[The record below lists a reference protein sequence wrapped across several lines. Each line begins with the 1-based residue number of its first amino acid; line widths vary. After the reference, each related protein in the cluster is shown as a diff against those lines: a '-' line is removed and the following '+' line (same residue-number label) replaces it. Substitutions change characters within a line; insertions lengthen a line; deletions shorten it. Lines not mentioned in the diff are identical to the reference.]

1 MKLARKLL
9 PLLVAAQF
17 GMAGAGMAQAASYLS
32 VGYFNGGGDV
42 TAGPGGD
49 INKLDVSQITH
60 LNYSFGLI
68 YNNEKDESNPALK
81 DAARLHQIYLSP
93 KVQADLQLLPV
104 LRKQNPELKVLLSV
118 GGWGARGFSGA
129 AATAESRAVFIRSV
143 QQVLKQYSL
152 DGIDLDWEYP
162 VNGAWGLV
170 ESQPADRAN
179 FTLLLKELH
188 QALNKGQLLT
198 IAVGANAK
206 SPQEWVDV
214 PAIAPYLDYINLMT
228 YDMAY
233 GTQYFNS
240 NLYDSKRW
248 PTVAAADRYSAN
260 FVVDNYLAAGL
271 KPAQMNLGIG
281 FYGRVPKRA
290 TEAGIDWDKPDAARH
305 PVTQPYFGERE
316 IALFKS
322 LGLDLAKDSYFKY
335 NDIVSKLLNDPQ
347 RRFSAHWDNDA
358 KVPYL
363 TLQSAEGKPLF
374 AISYEN
380 PRSVAIKADYIKSKG
395 LGGAMFWEYGADD
408 NNRLAR
414 QLAESLGING
424 GKR

>member
-1 MKLARKLL
+1 MVFTRKLL
-9 PLLVAAQF
+9 PLLVAVQF
-17 GMAGAGMAQAASYLS
+17 GMAGAGMAHAASYLS

-49 INKLDVSQITH
+49 INKLDVTQITH

-68 YNNEKDESNPALK
+68 YNDEKDESNPALK
-81 DAARLHQIYLSP
+81 DPARLHQIYLSP
-93 KVQADLQLLPV
+93 KVMADLKLLPV

-129 AATAESRAVFIRSV
+129 AATPESRTVFIRSV
-143 QQVLKQYSL
+143 LDVIKQYQL

-179 FTLLLKELH
+179 FTELLKELH
-188 QALNKGQLLT
+188 SALNKNKLLT
-198 IAVGANAK
+198 IAVGANVK
-206 SPQEWVDV
+206 SPQEWMDV
-214 PAIAPYLDYINLMT
+214 KGIAPYLDYINLMT

-240 NLYDSKRW
+240 NLYDSKQW

-271 KPAQMNLGIG
+271 KPAQLNLGIG

-290 TEAGIDWDKPDAARH
+290 TEPGIDWDKADAEKN
-305 PVTQPYFGERE
+305 PVTQPYFTARE
-316 IALFKS
+316 TAVFKS
-322 LGLDLAKDSYFKY
+322 LGLDLTKDSYFKY

-347 RRFSAHWDNDA
+347 RRFSAHWDSDA
-358 KVPYL
+358 QVPYL
-363 TLQSAEGKPLF
+363 TMKSAEGKPLF

-380 PRSVAIKADYIKSKG
+380 PRSVELKADYIKSKG

-408 NNRLAR
+408 NNRLAH

-424 GKR
+424 GKG

>member
-1 MKLARKLL
+1 MKLL
-9 PLLVAAQF
+9 PLLAALPLLC
-17 GMAGAGMAQAASYLS
+17 ASVVSASSLMS

-49 INKLDVSQITH
+49 INKLDVRQITH
-60 LNYSFGLI
+60 LNYSFGLV
-68 YNNEKDESNPALK
+68 YNNEKDETNDALK
-81 DAARLHQIYLSP
+81 DASKLHQIWLSQ
-93 KVQADLQLLPV
+93 KVQDDLLKIPQ
-104 LRKQNPELKVLLSV
+104 LRKQNPNLKVLLSV

-129 AATAESRAVFIRSV
+129 AATKESRAVFIQSA
-143 QQVLKQYSL
+143 QEIIAKYGL

-179 FTLLLKELH
+179 FTVLLTELRA
-188 QALNKGQLLT
+188 ALGHKKLLT
-198 IAVGANAK
+198 IAVGANAESPK
-206 SPQEWVDV
+206 SWVDV
-214 PAIAPYLDYINLMT
+214 KAIAPSLDYINLMT

-240 NLYDSKRW
+240 NLYDSTQW

-271 KPAQMNLGIG
+271 KASQMNLGIG

-290 TEAGIDWDKPDAARH
+290 VEPGIDWSKPDAQKN
-305 PVTQPYFGERE
+305 PVTQPYFEPAQIE
-316 IALFKS
+316 LFKS
-322 LGLDLAKDSYFKY
+322 LGVDLSKDTYVKY
-335 NDIVSKLLNDPQ
+335 NDIVAKLINDPQ
-347 RRFSAHWDNDA
+347 KRFSQHWDDEA
-358 KVPYL
+358 KVPWISV
-363 TLQSAEGKPLF
+363 QSADGKALF
-374 AISYEN
+374 ALSYEN

-408 NNRLAR
+408 QN
-414 QLAESLGING
+414 QLAKQLADSLGI
-424 GKR
+424 KH

>member
-1 MKLARKLL
+1 MKLL
-9 PLLVAAQF
+9 PLLAALPLLC
-17 GMAGAGMAQAASYLS
+17 ASVVSANSLMS

-49 INKLDVSQITH
+49 IDKLDVRQITH

-68 YNNEKDESNPALK
+68 YNNEKDETNDALK
-81 DAARLHQIYLSP
+81 DASKLHQIWLSE
-93 KVQADLQLLPV
+93 KVQSDLHKIPE
-104 LRKQNPELKVLLSV
+104 LRKQNPNLKVLLSV

-129 AATAESRAVFIRSV
+129 AATKESRAVFIQSV
-143 QQVLKQYSL
+143 QDIIAKYGL

-170 ESQPADRAN
+170 ESKPADRAN
-179 FTLLLKELH
+179 FTTLLKELRAAVGH
-188 QALNKGQLLT
+188 KKLVT
-198 IAVGANAK
+198 IAVGANAESPK
-206 SPQEWVDV
+206 SWVDV
-214 PAIAPYLDYINLMT
+214 KAIAPLLDYINLMT

-240 NLYDSKRW
+240 NLYDSTAW
-248 PTVAAADRYSAN
+248 PTVAEADKYSAD
-260 FVVDNYLAAGL
+260 FVVNNYLAAGL

-290 TEAGIDWDKPDAARH
+290 VEPGIDWSKPDAQKNPA
-305 PVTQPYFGERE
+305 TQPYFEPQH

-322 LGLDLAKDSYFKY
+322 LGVDLSKDTYVKY
-335 NDIVSKLLNDPQ
+335 NDIVAKLINDPQ
-347 RRFSAHWDNDA
+347 KRFTQHWDDEA
-358 KVPYL
+358 KVPWL
-363 TLQSAEGKPLF
+363 SVQSADGKALF
-374 AISYEN
+374 ALSYEN

-408 NNRLAR
+408 KN
-414 QLAESLGING
+414 QLAKQLADSLGI
-424 GKR
+424 KH